1 MAFFK
6 EWLCFKERQCF
17 KERLFGGRLDE
28 LDPKYFEINARKI
41 LSGLGFADHL
51 VRETHK
57 CPQSATQHV
66 SLGACHTHTRDSTR
80 RSGVCLL
87 MQAVQKDTLLAHSS
101 HLLG

>member
-57 CPQSATQHV
+57 CPQSAAHRVPHSTCHLERVIHTQGTAPGGPGCV
-66 SLGACHTHTRDSTR
+66 S
-80 RSGVCLL
+80 
-87 MQAVQKDTLLAHSS
+87 
-101 HLLG
+101 